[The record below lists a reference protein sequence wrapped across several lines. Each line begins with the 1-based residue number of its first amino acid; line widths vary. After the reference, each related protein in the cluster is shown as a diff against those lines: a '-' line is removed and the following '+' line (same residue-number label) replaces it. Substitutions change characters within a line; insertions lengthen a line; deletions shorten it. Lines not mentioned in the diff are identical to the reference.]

1 MTVQRTLALAGIAGL
16 ALTSLVACG
25 SEDAASTDSSV
36 AAPPESVEDTVE
48 VTPSPDPTAPPET
61 DPAPSTEV
69 TPSPDPTAPPETD
82 LPPTSEVTEPPAV
95 APGPGQFQLG
105 LVDCVQFAMVAPVDA
120 AAAQSLIPG
129 DVEVLVD
136 EAGMATFTQVSK
148 TCDDIV
154 TDGASQGGGHFDT
167 QWIAISG
174 PAEQRE
180 YPDFPDHFV
189 LPTDYLYP
197 ISLSSDNDGYQAAVS
212 AFGVPMESA
221 DLQMDP
227 LGPGAWT
234 GSAIGPD
241 GDYTW
246 TVDNATASG
255 MDVYFV
261 HVLERADDGLAYR
274 YDIECPSTLA
284 WGPGPASLTPAAG
297 SELFDAF
304 GAEIVGEG
312 YGVELTCD
320 VTIDR
325 TVQVAV
331 TEDVD

>member
-1 MTVQRTLALAGIAGL
+1 MTIQRTLALVGIAGL

-25 SEDAASTDSSV
+25 SDDAASPDTSV

-48 VTPSPDPTAPPET
+48 DTVEVAPTPDPTAPPET
-61 DPAPSTEV
+61 DP
-69 TPSPDPTAPPETD
+69 
-82 LPPTSEVTEPPAV
+82 PPTSEVTEPPDD
-95 APGPGQFQLG
+95 APGPGQFQFG
-105 LVDCVQFAMVAPVDA
+105 VVDCVQFAMVAPVDA
-120 AAAQSLIPG
+120 VAAQSLIPG

-148 TCDDIV
+148 TCDDMTV
-154 TDGASQGGGHFDT
+154 DGTSEGAGHFDT
-167 QWIAISG
+167 QWITIVG

-197 ISLSSDNDGYQAAVS
+197 ISFASDNDAVQDAVS
-212 AFGVPMESA
+212 AFGVPMELA

-234 GSAIGPD
+234 GSASGPD

-261 HVLERADDGLAYR
+261 HVLERTDDGLAYR

-284 WGPGPASLTPAAG
+284 WGPGPASLTPADG
-297 SELFDAF
+297 SAVFEAF

-312 YGVELTCD
+312 YGVDLTCD

-325 TVQVAV
+325 TMQVAV